1 MGWFTT
7 LFGFSALLPMMLF
20 YVWEW
25 LDSPADARRTLFLWF
40 SAFLCIF
47 VVFSATMGNKFGEGD
62 RVRWGCR
69 GFELIPA
76 ETKPA
81 QPTAEVCVCVCVCV
95 CVRVCVCV
103 CVCVRVRVC
112 VRVCVCARAR
122 ACACL

>member
-20 YVWEW
+20 YAWEL

-62 RVRWGCR
+62 RV
-69 GFELIPA
+69 GFMINFARTQVRNPLIRLP
-76 ETKPA
+76 
-81 QPTAEVCVCVCVCV
+81 CS
-95 CVRVCVCV
+95 R
-103 CVCVRVRVC
+103 RIL
-112 VRVCVCARAR
+112 ARASR
-122 ACACL
+122 SLR